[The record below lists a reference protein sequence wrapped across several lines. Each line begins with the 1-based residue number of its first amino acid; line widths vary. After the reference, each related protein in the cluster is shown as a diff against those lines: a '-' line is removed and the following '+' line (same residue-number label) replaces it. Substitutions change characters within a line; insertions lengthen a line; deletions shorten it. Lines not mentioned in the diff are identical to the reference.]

1 MLCAVA
7 RTGLYSC
14 YMILAIVFEMAVPIY
29 KLIFLRQNKYATFC

>member
-14 YMILAIVFEMAVPIY
+14 YMILAIVFENGSANIQIY
-29 KLIFLRQNKYATFC
+29 FFLTK